1 MQKNTLLF
9 TAALLLLTG
18 ASVTSAAEMAGDN
31 MMKKDAMMD
40 GKAMMSDEAKMMKA
54 AAPTGN
60 AGMGSRGESVTMLQ
74 KYLIEKG
81 FLVLPSGSPMGYFG
95 GATKRAVMAYQQSIG
110 VTPTGYFG
118 PKTRTVMS
126 DKIKMMGGETMKD
139 SKKMDSMMK
148 MEEKKMMDKEVTMKR
163 PGTYE
168 VYNADKLAWA
178 KDGKVVLFF
187 HASWCPTCKFADTT
201 ITNGLS
207 AIPANVHILKTD
219 YDTNTALKQKYGVTY
234 QHTFVQVDA
243 SGNQIAKWSGSNSV
257 AEIVENT
264 K

>member
-9 TAALLLLTG
+9 TVALLLLAG
-18 ASVTSAAEMAGDN
+18 AGVTSAAEMAGDS
-31 MMKKDAMMD
+31 MMKKDTMMD
-40 GKAMMSDEAKMMKA
+40 GKAMMSDEVKMMKA

-81 FLVLPSGSPMGYFG
+81 FLVLPSSAPMGYFG
-95 GATKRAVMAYQQSIG
+95 SATKRAVMAYQQSIG

-118 PKTRTVMS
+118 PKTRAMMS
-126 DKIKMMGGETMKD
+126 EKMKMMGGETMMD
-139 SKKMDSMMK
+139 SKK
-148 MEEKKMMDKEVTMKR
+148 MEEKKMMEKGAMMKKA
-163 PGTYE
+163 GTYGT
-168 VYNADKLAWA
+168 YSADKLAWA

-187 HASWCPTCKFADTT
+187 HASWCPTCKFADTA
-201 ITNGLS
+201 ITNG
-207 AIPANVHILKTD
+207 ATTIPTNVHILKTD

-243 SGNQIAKWSGSNSV
+243 SGNQIAKWSGSNSI
-257 AEIVENT
+257 AEIVANT